1 MALLQLGTVVVA
13 LGSYMSGVDLP
24 WEGTL
29 SEVLA
34 EHSWAR
40 VGIVLMASLVI
51 LAAIGMWRLRRWG
64 WALMISMVGLSLA
77 FDITVWFR
85 DANGGGHLAFYL
97 RMCLDV
103 VSAFYLNSA
112 SVHRAFHRVPDGGA
126 PTSPRQPS
134 AERVDS

>member
-85 DANGGGHLAFYL
+85 NASDGRQLALYL
-97 RMCLDV
+97 RMGLDV

-112 SVHRAFHRVPDGGA
+112 AVHRAFHREPDDGA
-126 PTSPRQPS
+126 PATPTKPS